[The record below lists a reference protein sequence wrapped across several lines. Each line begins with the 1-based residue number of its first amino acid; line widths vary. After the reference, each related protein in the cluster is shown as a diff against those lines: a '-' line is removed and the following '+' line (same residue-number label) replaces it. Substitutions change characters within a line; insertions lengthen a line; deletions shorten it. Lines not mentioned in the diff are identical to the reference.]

1 MISKIDAA
9 ANAFRWFG
17 GDVVSRNAPF
27 GHGILVF
34 NYHRI
39 GNHTESQ
46 FDRDVF
52 STTAEQF
59 DEQMDFLK
67 KNFEVISPADLP
79 IARRNG
85 RGRYVIITFDDGYID
100 NYQVAFPI
108 LKRHSLPATF
118 FVPTGFI
125 DRRELSWWDTIAWM
139 IRHSDARQIPA
150 AKWFE
155 GPLPLT
161 GDAREFA
168 IRQALKTYKQLPGK
182 ETANY
187 LEYLAEATGHTELP
201 TLMGD
206 ELWMTWNNI
215 RELRLAGMTIGGHTV
230 NHPLLARMTS
240 SQQIEEIRCCRDRLQ
255 EMIGQQPKAFAYP
268 VGKRDTFTTITRAI
282 LLSMGFEYAFSFYG
296 GYQNLIDVDLLDIRR
311 VNVGRRTSQTLFEML
326 SSLPTLFAR
335 FA

>member
-1 MISKIDAA
+1 MISKIDVA

-17 GDVVSRNAPF
+17 GDVVSRSAPF
-27 GHGILVF
+27 GNGVLVF

-39 GNHTESQ
+39 GNAIESQ

-52 STTAEQF
+52 STTEDQF
-59 DEQMDFLK
+59 DAQMDFLK
-67 KNFEVISPADLP
+67 RNFDVISPADLP
-79 IARRNG
+79 AARRSQ

-100 NYQVAFPI
+100 NYQLAFPI
-108 LKRHSLPATF
+108 LKRHGLKATF
-118 FVPTGFI
+118 FIPSGFV

-139 IRHSDARQIPA
+139 IRHSDMRQIPA
-150 AKWFE
+150 DRWFE
-155 GPLPLT
+155 APLPLT

-168 IRQALKTYKQLPGK
+168 IRHALKTYKQLPGR
-182 ETANY
+182 ETSAY
-187 LEYLAEATGHTELP
+187 VEFLADATGHSSLP
-201 TLMGD
+201 MHLGD

-230 NHPLLARMTS
+230 NHPLLARLTS
-240 SQQIEEIRCCRDRLQ
+240 SQQIEEIRGSRDRIQ
-255 EMIGQQPKAFAYP
+255 EMIGVQPKAFAYP

-296 GYQNLIDVDLLDIRR
+296 GYQNLIDIDLLDIRR
-311 VNVGRRTSQTLFEML
+311 VNVGRRTSQSLFEML
-326 SSLPTLFAR
+326 SSLPTVFAR